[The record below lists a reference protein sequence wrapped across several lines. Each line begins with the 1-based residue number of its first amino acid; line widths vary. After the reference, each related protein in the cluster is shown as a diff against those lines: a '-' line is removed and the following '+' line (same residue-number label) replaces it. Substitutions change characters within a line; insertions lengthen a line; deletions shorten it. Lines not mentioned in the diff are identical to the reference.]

1 MSSLIPHTSE
11 CGIDQ
16 TLDNQP
22 TPKTLNPTAAPH
34 EMIATTQ
41 SPDERTMS
49 NVQVTENELL
59 QTSHAANVADAP
71 GAAVATGSAE
81 AAQIVEESTDTS
93 WPPMSELD
101 IARYAG
107 LVDVRYPTSSGAELY
122 KIAEIIPL
130 RLRAAFE
137 AGLGDSC
144 DCYRA
149 EVKQRGVEPSEQ
161 PIPDILAVYMF
172 LGFVSTETL
181 YQAYKHACEMG
192 HKMPFLTALN
202 SRSSKAIEHLKALV
216 AGKRYHAN
224 MVIASLPKFGPDGKP
239 RIPPGTALPVDTKFV
254 NDPLKGKSL

>member
-1 MSSLIPHTSE
+1 
-11 CGIDQ
+11 
-16 TLDNQP
+16 
-22 TPKTLNPTAAPH
+22 
-34 EMIATTQ
+34 
-41 SPDERTMS
+41 MS
-49 NVQVTENELL
+49 NVQAPENERP
-59 QTSHAANVADAP
+59 QTSHSANVTDVLR
-71 GAAVATGSAE
+71 VATTTGSAE
-81 AAQIVEESTDTS
+81 SAQLVGQSTDTS

-107 LVDVRYPTSSGAELY
+107 LVSVRYPTSDGAELY

-149 EVKQRGVEPSEQ
+149 EVKQRGSEPSEQ

-172 LGFVSTETL
+172 LGFVSTEAL

-192 HKMPFLTALN
+192 HKMPFLTALS
-202 SRSSKAIEHLKALV
+202 SRSSKAIEHLKAMV
-216 AGKRYHAN
+216 AGKHYHAN

-239 RIPPGTALPVDTKFV
+239 RIPPGAALPVDTKFV
-254 NDPLKGKSL
+254 NDLLKGKSL